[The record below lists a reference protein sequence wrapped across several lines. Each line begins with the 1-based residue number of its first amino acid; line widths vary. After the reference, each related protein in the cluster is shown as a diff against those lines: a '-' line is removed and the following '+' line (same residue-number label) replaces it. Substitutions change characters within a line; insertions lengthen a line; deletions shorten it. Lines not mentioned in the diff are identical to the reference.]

1 MANPARERAILHV
14 DMDAFFVS
22 VELRERPELRG
33 RQVIVGAPEG
43 RSVVLSASY
52 ECRRLGVKSAMPMA
66 AALRMAPQA
75 VVIPPQQRVYSAVS
89 QQIMAVFRSI
99 TPTVQQVSV
108 DEAFLDVTGS
118 LRRLGAPPQI
128 AQDIRD
134 ALRRELDLP
143 ASVGVARNMFVAK
156 IASTRAKPD
165 GLLVVPPARTVEF
178 LHELPVSAL
187 WGVGRK
193 TEETLATAG
202 LTTVRDVA
210 QTPVPTLTRLLGTAG
225 AHLHDLAWGID
236 DRPVSPHRE
245 EKSLGAEETF
255 ARDVDDPERLHSEL
269 LRLAYRVAER
279 LRGIGKNAQTVAIK
293 VRYEDFRTVT
303 RSRTLVQPSSSAVT
317 LARAATDLLDALL
330 RPGDRIR
337 LIGLRAE
344 NLTAEKGFQLSI
356 DRADA
361 NWEQAQQAMDR
372 IKAKLGGQVGPAS
385 LLDGRRRGGGCE
397 GAQ

>member
-1 MANPARERAILHV
+1 MAHPVRERAILHV

-22 VELRERPELRG
+22 VELRERPDLRG

-66 AALRMAPQA
+66 TALRMAPQA
-75 VVIPPQQRVYSAVS
+75 IVIPPRQGVYTAVS
-89 QQIMAVFRSI
+89 KEIMAVFRSV
-99 TPTVQQVSV
+99 TPAVQQVSV

-118 LRRLGAPPQI
+118 IRRLGAPPAIAGQI
-128 AQDIRD
+128 REE
-134 ALRRELDLP
+134 LRRELDLP

-165 GLLVVPPARTVEF
+165 GLLVVPPDRTVEF
-178 LHELPVSAL
+178 LHTLPVSAL

-202 LTTVRDVA
+202 LMTVRHVA
-210 QTPVPTLTRLLGTAG
+210 HTPVPTLTRLLGSAG
-225 AHLHDLAWGID
+225 AHLHALAWGTD
-236 DRPVSPHRE
+236 DRPVAPHRQ

-255 ARDVDDPERLHSEL
+255 ASDVADPGKLRAEL

-293 VRYEDFRTVT
+293 VRYDDFRTVS
-303 RSRTLVQPSSSAVT
+303 RSRRLPQPSSSAVT
-317 LARAATDLLDALL
+317 LARAATELLEALL

-344 NLTAEKGFQLSI
+344 NLTTEKGFQLSI

-361 NWEQAQQAMDR
+361 NWEQAQLAMDR
-372 IKAKLGGQVGPAS
+372 IKTKLGGQVGPAS

-397 GAQ
+397 GPQ